1 LEEVE
6 GVQVQ
11 FQLQVRQDQI
21 QFLVPLHP
29 QGVEQE
35 KPVIQHPQ
43 QLMEDQEV
51 AVVVQ
56 EQLLIQEEQEI
67 LLQYL
72 QHKVLLE
79 EMVQDLQAQVVEA
92 VEELQP

>member
-1 LEEVE
+1 MV
-6 GVQVQ
+6 G
-11 FQLQVRQDQI
+11 
-21 QFLVPLHP
+21 
-29 QGVEQE
+29 
-35 KPVIQHPQ
+35 
-43 QLMEDQEV
+43 
-51 AVVVQ
+51 VVQ

-79 EMVQDLQAQVVEA
+79 EMVQDLQAQAVEA

>member
-1 LEEVE
+1 
-6 GVQVQ
+6 
-11 FQLQVRQDQI
+11 
-21 QFLVPLHP
+21 
-29 QGVEQE
+29 VEQE

-79 EMVQDLQAQVVEA
+79 EMVQYLQAQVVEA

>member
-1 LEEVE
+1 
-6 GVQVQ
+6 
-11 FQLQVRQDQI
+11 
-21 QFLVPLHP
+21 
-29 QGVEQE
+29 
-35 KPVIQHPQ
+35 
-43 QLMEDQEV
+43 MEDQEV
-51 AVVVQ
+51 VGVVQ